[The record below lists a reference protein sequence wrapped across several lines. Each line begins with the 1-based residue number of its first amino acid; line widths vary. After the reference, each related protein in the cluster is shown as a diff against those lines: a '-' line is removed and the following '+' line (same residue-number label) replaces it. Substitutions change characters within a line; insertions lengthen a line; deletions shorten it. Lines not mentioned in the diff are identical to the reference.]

1 MKQTK
6 AKKKVV
12 IFSKM
17 KNPLS
22 RINYIK
28 IRFNKSNNRLGNKE
42 ELKKTKSIH
51 FKLLQSMFLISITPI
66 IIICAVAFFKINAIS
81 SNNFESSSSSTTLDT
96 KKLLDLQFENT
107 INIIKSFSKKDIFT
121 SGDLATKPANLNKVT
136 IDEYPEIKND
146 LKLIKGANSSIISI
160 DFTFDKSKSYYSYPE
175 KKVSSDFNPTARSV
189 YKAGAGYKDNAY
201 ISNVHKNS
209 ETNTDCVTI
218 AYGIRNQR
226 DESIAVITLDLDL
239 KDISKTL
246 TNMLDSNNNSEFIV
260 CDMDGQVIAST
271 NDKLVDTKTV
281 LEYSIWNDIRANNK
295 GILNFSFDSQNFMIS
310 YVTSELTGWKF
321 ISKIPESVLTQ
332 SRNSLIIEFLVVIFV
347 AVIGIV
353 IIGTKFS
360 NNLSKNILKIKD
372 AVLEAASGNFNTRIN
387 INSRDELQDLANS
400 FNHMSINVSTLL
412 KSVNGSVD
420 DVNSASISL
429 NEKSKEV
436 YASISNV
443 NEIINR
449 IDLGTT
455 DSTNNLESLTLNM
468 EDVSNSINNIDSATS
483 NVDSIASNTNS
494 LSKTGIDIINT
505 SIDKTSET
513 KIKTKE
519 VNEVIQMVS
528 KSVEEIAV
536 INETIKQI
544 TEQTNLLSLNASI
557 EAARAGEAGRGFAVV
572 AEQIKKLANQ
582 TSLSA
587 KEISSTITHIKTN
600 AGNAVKKANET
611 SEAVESQE
619 KSIKRSYEI
628 FNEIIS
634 SIDNLSVKVSEIS
647 KDLGEL
653 ANKKD
658 QVLNQVQSLS
668 VIVEE
673 TSEGTGNVALV
684 CRKVDETTNDF
695 IDSSNKLKHL
705 SDNLQLEI
713 SKFTYI

>member
-1 MKQTK
+1 MIQTK
-6 AKKKVV
+6 AEKTAA
-12 IFSKM
+12 IFSKV
-17 KNPLS
+17 KNHLTK
-22 RINYIK
+22 IK
-28 IRFNKSNNRLGNKE
+28 VDKRRFKKSNINLKNKLK
-42 ELKKTKSIH
+42 LKKTKSIH
-51 FKLLQSMFLISITPI
+51 FKLLQSMFLISIIPI
-66 IIICAVAFFKINAIS
+66 IIICAVAFIKINDITR
-81 SNNFESSSSSTTLDT
+81 SNFTSSSSSSTLDT
-96 KKLLDLQFENT
+96 KKLLDSQFENI
-107 INIIKSFSKKDIFT
+107 INTMKSFSQKDIFRD
-121 SGDLATKPANLNKVT
+121 GDLATKPASQVKAT

-146 LKLIKGANSSIISI
+146 LKLIKGSNSSIISV

-175 KKVSSDFNPTARSV
+175 KKVSSDFNPTARAV
-189 YKAGAGYKDNAY
+189 YKAGSGYKDTAY
-201 ISNVHKNS
+201 ISNIYINP

-218 AYGIRNQR
+218 AYGIRNKR

-246 TNMLDSNNNSEFIV
+246 TNMLDSSNKSEFIV

-271 NDKLVDTKTV
+271 NDKLVDTKAIT
-281 LEYSIWNDIRANNK
+281 EYPIWNNIRANNK
-295 GILNFSFDSQNFMIS
+295 GILSFSFENQKYMAS

-332 SRNSLIIEFLVVIFV
+332 ERSLLIGEFSIVIIV

-353 IIGTKFS
+353 IIGTRFS
-360 NNLSKNILKIKD
+360 NNLSKNILKIKG
-372 AVLEAASGNFNTRIN
+372 AVLEAASGNFNNRIS

-400 FNHMSINVSTLL
+400 FNDMSINVSTLL
-412 KSVNGSVD
+412 KSVNASVD
-420 DVNSASISL
+420 DVNFASINL

-443 NEIINR
+443 NEIVNK

-455 DSTNNLESLTLNM
+455 DSTNNLESLVLNM

-483 NVDSIASNTNS
+483 NVDSIANKTNS
-494 LSKTGIDIINT
+494 LSKTGLDIINA
-505 SIDKTSET
+505 SIDKTNET

-519 VNEVIQMVS
+519 VNEVIQIVS

-536 INETIKQI
+536 MNETIKQI

-600 AGNAVKKANET
+600 AENAVKKANET

-619 KSIKRSYEI
+619 KSIKQSYEI
-628 FNEIIS
+628 FNDIIA
-634 SIDNLSVKVSEIS
+634 SIDNLSVKVSDIS
-647 KDLGEL
+647 KDLSEL

-668 VIVEE
+668 IIVEE
-673 TSEGTGNVALV
+673 TSEGAGNVAFV
-684 CRKVDETTNDF
+684 CQKVDETTNEF

-705 SDNLQLEI
+705 SDNLQFEI
-713 SKFTYI
+713 SKFIY